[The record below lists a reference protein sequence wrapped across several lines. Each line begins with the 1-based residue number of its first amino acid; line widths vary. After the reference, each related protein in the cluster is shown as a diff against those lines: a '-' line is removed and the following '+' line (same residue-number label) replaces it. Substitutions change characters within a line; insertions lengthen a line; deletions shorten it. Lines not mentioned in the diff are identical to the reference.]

1 MYTDMCF
8 AAGMEEYEET
18 EHLFHWSILSAS
30 SLFNASASVV
40 FSFQASGFSLP
51 TGFHKPFP

>member
-1 MYTDMCF
+1 MCF